1 MRLPFRGWYLQ
12 SGEDM
17 ENNGAVPDLIVVQ
30 TPEDEVAGIDAQLK
44 AAVDDLLT
52 RLDEPLP

>member
-1 MRLPFRGWYLQ
+1 
-12 SGEDM
+12 M